1 MEFLSDKHFVS
12 FFCFDFVRSSSGK
25 CLVDNKQIKRKEVS
39 TLLLALVLV
48 LLLKFEALKDGKEL
62 TLPTNRAEDLDFS
75 V

>member
-12 FFCFDFVRSSSGK
+12 FFVSIFVRSSSGK
-25 CLVDNKQIKRKEVS
+25 CLVDNKQIKRKEVN
-39 TLLLALVLV
+39 TLLLGLVLV